1 MASGLQMPQDSLF
14 GIGVQSGSG
23 ATQYALLS
31 DGYGNPETSSMYY
44 FPLTD
49 CNMGITKQADQLPPE
64 IGGLALTFGTFV
76 TGVWG
81 GGTASMLARLE
92 NRLGWLLLATMGS
105 ASVISNTKLESLPAY
120 GGGGG
125 GSDNGFYSHV
135 FTFSSDDEFFAPWV
149 TIYRKLPHTTAEE
162 EVGEIMQD
170 GRIGTFTLN
179 AAAGAPVGIDLG
191 LVARRYQDSNEFDAN
206 PGWTGTFDDLSTFA
220 VPSCT
225 GHFRIGGNTSDY
237 DFKVT
242 AFSVNINNNVLPP
255 NQSLYIGS
263 IDPWDFPLLTRTV
276 TVTATILVE
285 NYDLYMSAFTGSDVD
300 VWDDPTSTDS
310 TAACTIYEAQ
320 LDAMVASQ
328 AAMGVAGDTTEPY
341 KLRIASNEDTA
352 NVAWTVRP
360 IRTTPGRPVVLQA
373 IGNVQA
379 LSSGTAFYMGLQ
391 NTQTTYEVS

>member
-23 ATQYALLS
+23 VTQYALLA
-31 DGYGNPETSSMYY
+31 DGYNSPASTIHY

-49 CNMGITKQADQLPPE
+49 CDMGIAKQADQLPPE

-105 ASVISNTKLESLPAY
+105 CSTIANTKLESLPAY
-120 GGGGG
+120 GGAGGG
-125 GSDNGFYSHV
+125 GDTGFYSHV
-135 FTFSSDDEFFAPWV
+135 FTFSSDDEFFAPWS
-149 TIYRKLPHTTAEE
+149 TIHRKLPHSTDAQ
-162 EVGEIMQD
+162 EVGEMMQD

-191 LVARRYQDSNEFDAN
+191 LVARRYQGSDEFDVN
-206 PGWTGTFDDLSTFA
+206 PGWSATYDDLATFA
-220 VPSCT
+220 VPSCS
-225 GHFRIGGNTSDY
+225 GHFKVGGTE
-237 DFKVT
+237 FKVT
-242 AFSVNINNNVLPP
+242 AFSLNINNNVLPP

-263 IDPWDFPLLTRTV
+263 IDPLDFPLLTRTV

-285 NYDLYMSAFTGSDVD
+285 DYDLYLSTFVGSSVDADVD
-300 VWDDPTSTDS
+300 GDQ
-310 TAACTIYEAQ
+310 TAACTIYEAS
-320 LDAMVASQ
+320 LDAMIASQ
-328 AAMGVAGDTTEPY
+328 KAMGVAGDTTEPY
-341 KLRIASNEDTA
+341 RLRIASNETSD
-352 NVAWTVRP
+352 NVAWSVRP

-373 IGNVQA
+373 TGNVQA
-379 LSSGTAFYMGLQ
+379 LSSGTAFYLGLQ
-391 NTQTTYEVS
+391 NTQTAYEVS